1 MKQVF
6 WTIGILTT
14 QILILNHIQIYGFG
28 TPLACVLP
36 ILLFPLDSPRWQILL
51 SGFVIGLIEDIFI
64 NTPGVTAATFTLIA
78 MIQPHLLKAV
88 SSRDNEDKTTIPS
101 AQNLGWASYVKYI
114 LSDRRGKKFP
124 PSVIVENAFG
134 VFGLLL
140 FTVMFFTGFE
150 PMFKTF
156 FIWEVTFIMLL
167 LVILNSERIF

>member
-51 SGFVIGLIEDIFI
+51 SGFVIVLIEDIFI

-88 SSRDNEDKTTIPS
+88 SSRDNEDKATIPS

-114 LSDRRGKKFP
+114 LSACFIL
-124 PSVIVENAFG
+124 SVV
-134 VFGLLL
+134 
-140 FTVMFFTGFE
+140 FFTLESFSFFNYIKYLLSIASTWL
-150 PMFKTF
+150 MTAF
-156 FIWEVTFIMLL
+156 FILAIESVR
-167 LVILNSERIF
+167 NSKA